1 MSLLSAD
8 GLEKLGTVFLRRFRG
23 VIDGHVQDTIS
34 FLSRNRIAY
43 PRKKSAQIEFD
54 EAPLVT
60 RLPFQH
66 SGSRE
71 SKMCI
76 QAAALPVD
84 VIEISFP
91 PGSFVRVGDFGDF
104 GDCSFLKTLNL
115 VPNSYLGSSQ
125 FSNDM
130 HEFAHVAPVCK
141 LSCIKSL
148 NLAGTA
154 AQQFN
159 SLDYYTGLEA
169 LITESNSEFG
179 RSMPIGDAP
188 DLVQDNGIEEY
199 PLDVLTSSITVY
211 TPSVTALQMERIED
225 GLDLVGHGGTQYED
239 QCCKRSSKLWTIIAA
254 AIKRSRQAGMALGQ

>member
-1 MSLLSAD
+1 
-8 GLEKLGTVFLRRFRG
+8 
-23 VIDGHVQDTIS
+23 
-34 FLSRNRIAY
+34 
-43 PRKKSAQIEFD
+43 
-54 EAPLVT
+54 
-60 RLPFQH
+60 
-66 SGSRE
+66 
-71 SKMCI
+71 
-76 QAAALPVD
+76 
-84 VIEISFP
+84 
-91 PGSFVRVGDFGDF
+91 
-104 GDCSFLKTLNL
+104 
-115 VPNSYLGSSQ
+115 
-125 FSNDM
+125 M

-179 RSMPIGDAP
+179 RSMPIGSNILLCSKDDSAAP
-188 DLVQDNGIEEY
+188 SIISPRETQPAALNARPQNESKLKSIILKG
-199 PLDVLTSSITVY
+199 ITVY

-254 AIKRSRQAGMALGQ
+254 AIKRSRQADLRPHRGFKLRNFSCDTLSRSGKKELGMSALARDQVYQYRQAGKLIVATGRQHYIRKEDKL